1 MDSPAFFQVDLQG
14 FIFVQQTY
22 SILTPEDAEV
32 SLQQNYSKQECCGAK
47 ATLKCNSCHPS

>member
-47 ATLKCNSCHPS
+47 ATQVQQLSP